1 MLGKKVWAHWVWCK
15 YFGDDGT
22 PVFMPPADEPVPS
35 TNHPYSPT
43 TVQKLEPVPP
53 VAHDTFEDTFK

>member
-1 MLGKKVWAHWVWCK
+1 M

-22 PVFMPPADEPVPS
+22 PVFMPPADEPVPT

-43 TVQKLEPVPP
+43 TVQQLEPVPP
-53 VAHDTFEDTFK
+53 VAHDTFEDSFK